1 LAEAAAVLEVVM
13 ESSGVYGDALRWQ
26 LRASAYKRA

>member
-1 LAEAAAVLEVVM
+1 LAAAGALAVVM

-26 LRASAYKRA
+26 LQQRGIAV